1 MGLSLFKALCTI
13 GKIGDT
19 ITMLPGNLKYQN
31 YVYLFLLNKKPPE
44 LLPEALG
51 YL

>member
-1 MGLSLFKALCTI
+1 MGVWLFKALCTI
-13 GKIGDT
+13 AKIGDI
-19 ITMLPGNLKYQN
+19 ITMPPGNLKYQN
-31 YVYLFLLNKKPPE
+31 CVYLFLFKKKPPE

>member
-13 GKIGDT
+13 GKIGDIIT
-19 ITMLPGNLKYQN
+19 ILPGNLKCQN
-31 YVYLFLLNKKPPE
+31 YFCLFLLKKKLPE